1 MSKKA
6 HSLTFSL
13 KSLENIEFP
22 FGLKIPQSQNVKL
35 C

>member
-1 MSKKA
+1 MSKNIY
-6 HSLTFSL
+6 SLTFLL